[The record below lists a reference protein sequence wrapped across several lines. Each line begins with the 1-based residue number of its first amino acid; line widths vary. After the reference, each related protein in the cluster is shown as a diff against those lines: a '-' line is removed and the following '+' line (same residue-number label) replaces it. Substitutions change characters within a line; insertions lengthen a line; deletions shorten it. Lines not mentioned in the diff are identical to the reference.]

1 MHSKTQSR
9 SSQSSQAVRSISSVE
24 RFRRGG
30 GRFCTFYGR
39 LQSTFSPAAV
49 RDNRV
54 TTILR
59 FHHFILD
66 MLTAQLAV
74 AASAGDPTIDGLVM
88 NDTDAI
94 EALFRENRIAF

>member
-1 MHSKTQSR
+1 M
-9 SSQSSQAVRSISSVE
+9 
-24 RFRRGG
+24 GG

-66 MLTAQLAV
+66 MLTAQLAWTLA

-94 EALFRENRIAF
+94 EALFRERDCQHVYVHRHCFLTPILMFKGRNSYLS